1 MSPRISNDAGH
12 VDRRPSLRDPNGERH
27 LPVGGLVGRASR
39 RICIAACRRGGC
51 REESALLAEPVSI
64 TRVDGA
70 QTQLVNVNQG
80 RDYGPR
86 RPSVVITKQLTPGV
100 MIRL

>member
-1 MSPRISNDAGH
+1 MSPRSSNDAGH

-27 LPVGGLVGRASR
+27 LPVGRASR

-80 RDYGPR
+80 RDYDPAGHLR
-86 RPSVVITKQLTPGV
+86 ILSPSVGYLW
-100 MIRL
+100 